1 MRCIVKCFISYACVS
16 CIARCFAAS
25 AMVMAAIH
33 LSVPFNSH
41 HCHCRHC
48 AQWALLPVLHTA
60 HIAWHFSQRISQQIE
75 PLHFRTTGEPLT
87 VHFWLRGHCRALCTE
102 QVCTKRCAVL
112 SIKSSPPHLD
122 IGKGGGG
129 RIDEKI
135 LRNIWNSHFFLSIS
149 SHANLLKAGVS
160 FCRSGSYHSTDQPS
174 VNPSLARC
182 LLWLL
187 IMWHLNVKL

>member
-1 MRCIVKCFISYACVS
+1 
-16 CIARCFAAS
+16 
-25 AMVMAAIH
+25 MVMAAIH

-48 AQWALLPVLHTA
+48 AQCIVACIAHCTHCMTLCTKDIAANRAVAFQNYRWTFDSALL
-60 HIAWHFSQRISQQIE
+60 
-75 PLHFRTTGEPLT
+75 T
-87 VHFWLRGHCRALCTE
+87 VWALCTQ

-135 LRNIWNSHFFLSIS
+135 QRNIFPQHWNSHFFLSIS